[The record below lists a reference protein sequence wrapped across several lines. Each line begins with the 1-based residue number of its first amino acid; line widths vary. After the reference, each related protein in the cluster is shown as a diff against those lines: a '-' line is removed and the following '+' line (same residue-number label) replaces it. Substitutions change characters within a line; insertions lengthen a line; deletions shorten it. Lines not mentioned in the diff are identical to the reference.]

1 MSKQQAI
8 GFMDSGVGGLTV
20 VKEALQQLP
29 NESVVYIGD
38 TARNPYGPR
47 PVSQIKAYT
56 WQMTNFLLNQG
67 VKMIVIACNTATSA
81 ALADI
86 KAALP
91 IPVIGVIS
99 PGARAAIK
107 ATRNQRIGVI
117 GTQATIKSGA
127 YEQAIHRKAQ
137 QMTVFSQACP
147 KFVSVVESNEFR
159 SPVAKKVVAEGLQPF
174 SKTKIDTLVMGCTH
188 YPILRP
194 LLQQWLGPDVTLIDS
209 GAETVSQISMLLDYF
224 EIANDQPQTPP
235 TRDFYTTGSP
245 AMFEEIAG
253 SWLQL
258 KDLTAQRVDLTQ
270 LPQEKR

>member
-20 VKEALQQLP
+20 VKEALHQLP

-47 PVSQIKAYT
+47 PVQQIKAYT
-56 WQMTNFLLNQG
+56 WQMTNFLLDQG

-91 IPVIGVIS
+91 IPVIGVIL

-127 YEQAIHRKAQ
+127 YEQAIQGKAQ

-147 KFVSVVESNEFR
+147 KFVSVVESNAFR

-174 SKTKIDTLVMGCTH
+174 AKTGIDTLVMGCTH

-194 LLQQWLGPDVTLIDS
+194 LLQQWLG
-209 GAETVSQISMLLDYF
+209 
-224 EIANDQPQTPP
+224 
-235 TRDFYTTGSP
+235 
-245 AMFEEIAG
+245 
-253 SWLQL
+253 
-258 KDLTAQRVDLTQ
+258 
-270 LPQEKR
+270 KR